1 VRARTGT
8 EWLKRLARRLRNLNV
23 DVEVGTPEAVD
34 FLRRR
39 GGEGYTMHGDGG
51 ATILFRDLEPTAS
64 VVLEEVTHVLQAV
77 EGKFVEDGV
86 LIMTQRR
93 EIEVRECL
101 VERRERLGIPE
112 DEDRVSRK
120 QLEEYRVELQR
131 LLTRWR

>member
-1 VRARTGT
+1 
-8 EWLKRLARRLRNLNV
+8 
-23 DVEVGTPEAVD
+23 
-34 FLRRR
+34 
-39 GGEGYTMHGDGG
+39 MHGDGG